1 MVNGR
6 QRTSPNLTSWSRGR
20 IIARPGT
27 TSNLGVWS
35 PSVTPVDDTANGL
48 DLDGLIQRSKTSF
61 DLTESSD
68 QDSLYQLADQ
78 LLAGS
83 FNQEEID
90 QVAFAR
96 DAPLEFRIAAKLV
109 KSRQFIATISTPIRV
124 GVVFAMWGEHHRLK
138 PKSELNPNGE
148 DSLRVKLDQMAW
160 ITARSPVD
168 WTLYAVDDGDPHRS
182 GQIVREISAHHPL
195 GDRVTVLELATVL
208 PTEAGPLKN
217 LTSADDSR
225 K

>member
-1 MVNGR
+1 M
-6 QRTSPNLTSWSRGR
+6 
-20 IIARPGT
+20 PGQGPLQT
-27 TSNLGVWS
+27 FGVWS

-90 QVAFAR
+90 QAAFAS

-109 KSRQFIATISTPIRV
+109 KSRRFIATISTPIRV

-160 ITARSPVD
+160 ITSHGPVD
-168 WTLYAVDDGDPHRS
+168 WTLYAVDDGDPHHS
-182 GQIVREISAHHPL
+182 GQIVREISADHPSGRQ
-195 GDRVTVLELATVL
+195 GDGIWNWPPFCQPSRVHSRIWPQQMTPEKEAPSSTE
-208 PTEAGPLKN
+208 PTGQSRMET
-217 LTSADDSR
+217 TS
-225 K
+225 